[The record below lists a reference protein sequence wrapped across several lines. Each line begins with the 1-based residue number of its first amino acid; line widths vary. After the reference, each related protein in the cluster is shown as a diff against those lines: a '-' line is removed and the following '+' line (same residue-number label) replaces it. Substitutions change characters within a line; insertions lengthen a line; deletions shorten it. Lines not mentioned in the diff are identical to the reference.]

1 MDFMSIVMPMSLTFI
16 EECHGFHV
24 NSHVI
29 VTNLYWR
36 VSWILWLYSC
46 QCHWP
51 LLKSV
56 MDFMSIVM
64 SLSLTFIEECH
75 WFHVNSHVIV
85 TNLYW
90 RVSWILWLYSCQC
103 HWPLL
108 KSVMDFMS
116 LIAMSMSLTFI
127 EECHGFHVNSHAIVT
142 DLYWRVSWILWLYSC
157 QCHWPLLKSVMDF
170 MSLIA
175 MSMSLT
181 FIEECHWFHVKSHVH
196 VTDLYWRKSWI

>member
-1 MDFMSIVMPMSLTFI
+1 MSIVMSLSLTFI

-29 VTNLYWR
+29 ITDLYWR
-36 VSWILWLYSC
+36 VSWISCQYLCHCHWSFGNNIMDFIPWYSCQWHQYLGRVSWILWQYSC

-75 WFHVNSHVIV
+75 GFHVNSHVIV
-85 TNLYW
+85 TDLYW
-90 RVSWILWLYSCQC
+90 RVSLISCQKSCHC

-108 KSVMDFMS
+108 KSVIDSMS
-116 LIAMSMSLTFI
+116 IVMSMSLTFI
-127 EECHGFHVNSHAIVT
+127 EECHGFNVNSHVI
-142 DLYWRVSWILWLYSC
+142 
-157 QCHWPLLKSVMDF
+157 
-170 MSLIA
+170 
-175 MSMSLT
+175 
-181 FIEECHWFHVKSHVH
+181 
-196 VTDLYWRKSWI
+196 VTDLYWRKSWISCQ